1 MGPTPD
7 ELRQETEETR
17 AHLSDSV
24 DRLAERISPQRVV
37 RRRASSARHR
47 ATAVRDRVMGTV
59 HTTASRTGGTV
70 EDATGRVREQAGQ
83 VREQA
88 GQVPEQLRERTQGSP
103 LAAGLIAFGAGL
115 LTGALFPAT
124 SAEARVGRQVREHSP
139 ELLEPVKE
147 AVRGAGQELRE
158 PAREAAQAVK
168 DTARDAAR
176 STPPRARGTE

>member
-47 ATAVRDRVMGTV
+47 ATAVRDRVMGTA

-70 EDATGRVREQAGQ
+70 EDVTGRVREQAGQ
-83 VREQA
+83 V
-88 GQVPEQLRERTQGSP
+88 PDQLRERTQGSP

-115 LTGALFPAT
+115 LTGALLPAT
-124 SAEARVGRQVREHSP
+124 NAEARVGRQVREHSP
-139 ELLEPVKE
+139 ELLEPVRETARE

-158 PAREAAQAVK
+158 PAREAARAVK

-176 STPPRARGTE
+176 STPPRARGAE

>member
-47 ATAVRDRVMGTV
+47 ATAVRDRVMGTA

-83 VREQA
+83 V
-88 GQVPEQLRERTQGSP
+88 PDQLRERTQGSP

-115 LTGALFPAT
+115 LTGALLPAT

-139 ELLEPVKE
+139 ELLEPVRETARE

-158 PAREAAQAVK
+158 PAREAARAVK

-176 STPPRARGTE
+176 STPPRARGAE